1 MTGSR
6 VTGSRRRQ
14 GVVALCL
21 AAVLFAVGVG
31 LAQTESILQFRR
43 PSVDQSLGPN
53 EAAVVEGVSY
63 RLTRFDHGA
72 DLPLKPSLRQP
83 QATTVVEAL
92 PGAELVLVV
101 LSVEIEDPGRAAETV
116 FCDLSLTDRT
126 GRTWRGDG
134 TIGYQVDA
142 PENGSCSGGEP
153 APRPG
158 QPYDVATVFQLPA
171 GSVDDV
177 TVRARLSGGRV
188 PWLLELRPR

>member
-1 MTGSR
+1 VPEGDS
-6 VTGSRRRQ
+6 VYLVARRLDR
-14 GVVALCL
+14 ALL
-21 AAVLFAVGVG
+21 GQQLTR
-31 LAQTESILQFRR
+31 TEFRR
-43 PSVDQSLGPN
+43 GDLADADLAGRS
-53 EAAVVEGVSY
+53 VVENVTHGKHL
-63 RLTRFDHGA
+63 LTRFDHGTE
-72 DLPLKPSLRQP
+72 LPLKPSLRQP
-83 QATTVVEAL
+83 QGTTVVGAL

-116 FCDLSLTDRT
+116 FCDLSLTDRS

-142 PENGSCSGGEP
+142 PENGSCSGGDP

-171 GSVDDV
+171 DAVDDV
-177 TVRARLSGGRV
+177 TVRARLSGGQV